1 MNFPLYIAKRYLF
14 SKSSNNAINIMTL
27 IASGGVI
34 IASAALFIVLSVF
47 AGLKDFSLQFSS
59 FVDPDLKLMPTEG
72 KSFQWTEN
80 DKATLLKIE
89 GIADYSEIVEER
101 IIIKSENKNLLATLK
116 GVDENYLNVTN
127 IDTMVTKGNWFSPN
141 TNEVVSG
148 WGISNNLS
156 FGILDYLTPLSLY
169 VPKVGKGQASSPKG
183 YYNSV
188 YVTNVG
194 LFDLNN
200 EELNNN
206 YIFSDIKLAKQLL
219 SYNDGQ
225 LSALELKL
233 TPEANEAD
241 IKTQLVTSFGNK
253 FYIKNRAELNDALF
267 KMLNTENLAIYLIF
281 TLVII
286 IALFN
291 VIGAIIMM
299 ILDKKKSLN
308 TLFNLGTE
316 PKTIKS
322 IFFWQGSLMTIVS
335 GIIGVS
341 IGLLV
346 VFLQQTFSL
355 VMLVP
360 EIDMPYPVRLNFLN
374 VLVVLATIF
383 ALGIVASRI
392 ASQRITKQL
401 IQS

>member
-14 SKSSNNAINIMTL
+14 SKSSNNAINIMTF
-27 IASGGVI
+27 IASGGVV

-47 AGLKDFSLQFSS
+47 AGLKDFSLEFSS
-59 FVDPDLKLMPTEG
+59 FVDPDLKLMPSEG

-80 DKATLLKIE
+80 DKAAFLKIK
-89 GIADYSEIVEER
+89 GIANYSEIIEER

-116 GVDENYLNVTN
+116 GVDKNYLNVTN
-127 IDTMVTKGNWFSPN
+127 IDTMVTKGNWITPES
-141 TNEVVSG
+141 NEVVSG

-156 FGILDYLTPLSLY
+156 FGILDYLKPLSLY
-169 VPKVGKGQASSPKG
+169 VPKIGKGQASSPKG

-188 YVTNVG
+188 YVNNVG
-194 LFDLNN
+194 LFEIN

-206 YIFSDIKLAKQLL
+206 YIFSDIELAKRLL
-219 SYNDGQ
+219 GYNTEQ

-233 TPEANEAD
+233 TPDADEAN
-241 IKTQLVTSFGNK
+241 IRTQLKAAYGNK
-253 FYIKNRAELNDALF
+253 FNIKNRAELNDALF

-316 PKTIKS
+316 TKTIKS
-322 IFFWQGSLMTIVS
+322 IFFLQGSLMTVVS

-346 VFLQQTFSL
+346 VFLQQTFEL
-355 VMLVP
+355 VMLTP
-360 EIDMPYPVRLNFLN
+360 DLAYPVRINFLN
-374 VLVVLATIF
+374 VLIVLATIF
-383 ALGIVASRI
+383 ALGIVASKI
-392 ASQRITKQL
+392 ASQRITHGL